1 MKEFDAYNAI
11 TRRGL
16 RIHYVSPLICM
27 LPSISSGSGSSSEVL
42 ATLDIA
48 PVNRLAGP
56 ASLSAEGNLLTWST
70 QPYIFS
76 YVVYYSV
83 SVNGPF
89 LMLTS
94 NVQNDQF
101 LVSGIAPGNYFF
113 KVTGIEPTAG
123 ETLPSPT
130 IGPVIIT

>member
-27 LPSISSGSGSSSEVL
+27 LPAISSGSGSSSGVL
-42 ATLDIA
+42 ASIDIEPVTRLPGPTTLT
-48 PVNRLAGP
+48 
-56 ASLSAEGNLLTWST
+56 AEGNLLTWST

-76 YVVYYSV
+76 YSVYYAV
-83 SVNGPF
+83 SADGPF
-89 LMLTS
+89 LLLTS

-101 LVSGIAPGNYFF
+101 LVTGISPGDYFF
-113 KVTGIEPTAG
+113 RVVGIEPTAG
-123 ETLPSPT
+123 ETDPSPT
-130 IGPVIIT
+130 IVVTIT

>member
-27 LPSISSGSGSSSEVL
+27 LPVIASGSGSGGGVL
-42 ATLDIA
+42 ATLDIE

-76 YVVYYSV
+76 YVIYYAAAPA
-83 SVNGPF
+83 GPF
-89 LMLTS
+89 ILLTS
-94 NVQNDQF
+94 NVQDDQF
-101 LVSGIAPGNYFF
+101 LVSGISPGSYYF

-130 IGPVIIT
+130 IGPVIIS